1 MKQSMT
7 CLLLNLFDN
16 LYHNESRTE
25 IFILVFF
32 HFQEFFQSHL
42 LFIFGRIFTSFWG
55 RAFSW
60 WSVIVF
66 TLNTTWANIFF
77 VNSWRICF
85 KSTSSIFTSFRRISM
100 SLSFLFYHDNFTS
113 LFISRCKNR
122 SSIRSTHHFRFLLL
136 IHINLFLTSF

>member
-1 MKQSMT
+1 MT
-7 CLLLNLFDN
+7 RLLFDLFDN
-16 LYHNESRTE
+16 LNHNESRAE

-32 HFQEFFQSHL
+32 HFQELFQSHL
-42 LFIFGRIFTSFWG
+42 LFVFWRFLTSFWG

-60 WSVIVF
+60 WSVIIF
-66 TLNTTWANIFF
+66 TFNTTWANIFF

-100 SLSFLFYHDNFTS
+100 SLSFLFSHNNFTS
-113 LFISRCKNR
+113 LFISRGKHR
-122 SSIRSTHHFRFLLL
+122 SSIRSTHHFGFLLL